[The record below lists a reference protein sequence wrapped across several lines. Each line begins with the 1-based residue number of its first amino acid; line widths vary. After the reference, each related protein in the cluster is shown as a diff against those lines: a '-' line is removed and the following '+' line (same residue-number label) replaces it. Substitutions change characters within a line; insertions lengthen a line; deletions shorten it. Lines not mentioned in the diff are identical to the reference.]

1 MQHMYPGEKNYDFH
15 TVRLTRMSKGRI
27 DCVQSFCVCA
37 RNGST
42 GEDEFIHHP
51 PMILSVH
58 QKFQYLIDQQYA
70 RWVKSDM
77 HAVSGCDSN
86 NSN

>member
-27 DCVQSFCVCA
+27 DCVQSFCVRA

-42 GEDEFIHHP
+42 GEDELIVSLIFP
-51 PMILSVH
+51 SSANDSQCAPKILIPYTPTVCKMS
-58 QKFQYLIDQQYA
+58 KI
-70 RWVKSDM
+70 
-77 HAVSGCDSN
+77 
-86 NSN
+86 